1 MQDIKFCSHSV
12 RKHEM
17 LKYKNKNKVPPI
29 KKVEKR
35 SGRSSKNLKSK
46 KTMEA
51 YTSICSENA
60 QSEEIKGKSRFSMRG
75 RTYPPLK
82 ISGLYSFTS
91 SEDEPQDPEVI
102 WLSQKKQRKY
112 SVNKKK
118 NKSKNIT
125 RRKSS
130 GTDWS
135 DIEKFELTVEPS
147 SVSKTRMRLSRS
159 DNKSKDTQKELTQ
172 LVHEASHDN
181 SGIDASVIHSVNM
194 VSSTEE
200 LSAQKDSIVLSDS
213 LEKIKSVSSGNKT
226 GITQKEYSCKGLCGL
241 GMEDKSDNIIQKAR
255 FGTVPE
261 SEILVSKNTESLNID
276 TKSRTD
282 CTENKSE
289 QKLNTTCIQEEKQHS
304 MLEKNCSVRHHAS
317 PIRYPDVSS
326 SSDELVSFASF
337 KQSFGEELHKKFRT
351 LLQEL
356 VSPEQLRSRPFKW
369 RNSDLGSPDIIPLN
383 NSPETDFVLSPVGRS
398 EKFSFDTTWPNL
410 KHEKRLMMTT
420 PGPYTPT
427 QKVYIFHNHCHGY
440 VFVLYKN
447 IEIVF
452 CCMDVCV
459 CIQKSYVM
467 NNSLLAVAYI
477 FYKINF

>member
-1 MQDIKFCSHSV
+1 
-12 RKHEM
+12 
-17 LKYKNKNKVPPI
+17 
-29 KKVEKR
+29 
-35 SGRSSKNLKSK
+35 
-46 KTMEA
+46 MEA

-181 SGIDASVIHSVNM
+181 SGIDVSVIHSVNM

-200 LSAQKDSIVLSDS
+200 LSAQKDSTVLSDS

-261 SEILVSKNTESLNID
+261 SEILGSKSTESLNID

-337 KQSFGEELHKKFRT
+337 KQSFGEELHKN
-351 LLQEL
+351 
-356 VSPEQLRSRPFKW
+356 SGHYCRSLFHQ
-369 RNSDLGSPDIIPLN
+369 NS
-383 NSPETDFVLSPVGRS
+383 
-398 EKFSFDTTWPNL
+398 
-410 KHEKRLMMTT
+410 
-420 PGPYTPT
+420 
-427 QKVYIFHNHCHGY
+427 
-440 VFVLYKN
+440 
-447 IEIVF
+447 
-452 CCMDVCV
+452 
-459 CIQKSYVM
+459 
-467 NNSLLAVAYI
+467 
-477 FYKINF
+477 